1 MPRASKLWAELKAT
15 VRIGKRGLCES
26 VINEI
31 KTQLKARKV
40 IKVKVLKNYAES
52 APNFDRF
59 KFAEELAQKVD
70 ARLLGVRGRCIL
82 LAAKKKPSTKQQKK
96 KRRA

>member
-1 MPRASKLWAELKAT
+1 MPRVSKLWAELKAT
-15 VRIGKRGLCES
+15 VRIGKKGLSES

-40 IKVKVLKNYAES
+40 VKVKVLKNYAES
-52 APNFDRF
+52 VLDFDRF
-59 KFAEELAQKVD
+59 KFAEELAEKVD
-70 ARLLGVRGRCIL
+70 AKLLGVRGRCIL
-82 LAAKKKPSTKQQKK
+82 LAAKKTPSTKQQKK